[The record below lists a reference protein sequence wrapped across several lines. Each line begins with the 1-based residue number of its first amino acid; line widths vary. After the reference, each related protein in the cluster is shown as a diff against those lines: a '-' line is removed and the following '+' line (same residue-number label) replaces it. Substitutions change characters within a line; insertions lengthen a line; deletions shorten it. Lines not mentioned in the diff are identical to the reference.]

1 MHARI
6 SPSVRPRAPAL
17 RGASKIAGTAVSSCV
32 RMAAPI
38 ADFSADHAT
47 LGSFPTVTT
56 VSATSTCTVRLTVNL
71 HVSGS
76 ACDVSARMVVVESM
90 DRTSDIFHNPGC
102 AAFTEGPKGLERVDP
117 RAVTVVPADV
127 DGVVAHAG
135 DRAGGYVRSHALWI
149 QERAPAHL
157 FDTDRASAR
166 QSEVPDVEDVPLAVL
181 PEHGQRPGVAQRQ
194 ANSRRPRAR
203 CSDGARDPAR

>member
-1 MHARI
+1 
-6 SPSVRPRAPAL
+6 
-17 RGASKIAGTAVSSCV
+17 
-32 RMAAPI
+32 MAAPI

-56 VSATSTCTVRLTVNL
+56 VSATSTLETPERAKSRSTRGEPDARSLLSKKNGPPGCTVRLTVNL

-90 DRTSDIFHNPGC
+90 ERTSDIFHNPGC
-102 AAFTEGPKGLERVDP
+102 AAFTEGPQVLERVDP
-117 RAVTVVPADV
+117 RAVTVVPADG
-127 DGVVAHAG
+127 DGVVAHARDG
-135 DRAGGYVRSHALWI
+135 AGGYVRAHALWI

-166 QSEVPDVEDVPLAVL
+166 QSEVPDVEVVPWPSSQSTDSV
-181 PEHGQRPGVAQRQ
+181 RV
-194 ANSRRPRAR
+194 SRRRKPI
-203 CSDGARDPAR
+203 

>member
-1 MHARI
+1 
-6 SPSVRPRAPAL
+6 
-17 RGASKIAGTAVSSCV
+17 
-32 RMAAPI
+32 MAAPI

-56 VSATSTCTVRLTVNL
+56 VSATSTLETPERAKSRSTSGEPDARSLLSKKNGPPGCTVRLTVNL

-76 ACDVSARMVVVESM
+76 A
-90 DRTSDIFHNPGC
+90 
-102 AAFTEGPKGLERVDP
+102 
-117 RAVTVVPADV
+117 RAVTVVPADG

-166 QSEVPDVEDVPLAVL
+166 QSEVPDVEVVPLAVL
-181 PEHGQRPGVAQRQ
+181 PEHGQRASVAQAE
-194 ANSRRPRAR
+194 ANRRRSRAR
-203 CSDGARDPAR
+203 WSDGTLDPARLALAGFPGPRERLQPRGWKSLEAASQFRGDCQISHSSH